1 MEKRI
6 SGHTGLLALIGS
18 PVGHSGS
25 PAMYNYSFEK
35 LGLDYAYVA
44 FDIKED
50 KVKDAIAAMKTFNM
64 RGCNVT
70 MPDKVEAA
78 KYMDEL
84 SPAAQIIGAVNTI
97 VNDNGKL
104 TGHITDGEGFV
115 HNLRDHGIEIKGK
128 KITVAGGGGAATAIQ
143 VQCALDGARE
153 ISIFNIKDAFFER
166 TLQTAEKI
174 KKAVPECVV
183 NVYDIAD
190 TAKMTEEIQS
200 SDIFANATIVG
211 MKPMDDQSVVK
222 DLSAFRPGLVVA
234 DAVYNPEETKLLRE
248 AKEAG
253 CTVVLNA
260 APAIELPEEC
270 LSKVDI
276 LVVNE
281 VEAEFYC
288 HEKIDSVEK
297 AKTEIKKMAEKYNN
311 NVIFTLGK
319 DGAVAYENGTIEF
332 IPAMKVDAIETTG
345 AGDSYIGAV
354 SHSIIEGKSLIEA
367 CKFAT
372 KCSAITVCRMGAQP
386 SMPTL
391 EDVE

>member
-104 TGHITDGEGFV
+104 TGYITDGEGFV
-115 HNLRDHGIEIKGK
+115 HNLRDHGIEIKGR

-143 VQCALDGARE
+143 VQCALDGAKS
-153 ISIFNIKDAFFER
+153 ITIFNPRDPFFER
-166 TLQTAEKI
+166 AQKMVEKI
-174 KKAVPECVV
+174 KAKVPTCQVELYDLDAKDTMRTKIDGADILV
-183 NVYDIAD
+183 NG
-190 TAKMTEEIQS
+190 TLL
-200 SDIFANATIVG
+200 G
-211 MKPMDDQSVVK
+211 MKPKEDTTVITDTTM
-222 DLSAFRPGLVVA
+222 FHEGLVVA
-234 DAVYNPEETKLLRE
+234 DVVYNPEETRFLRE
-248 AKEAG
+248 AKEHG
-253 CTVVLNA
+253 CITVPGKGMLLWQGVASFKL
-260 APAIELPEEC
+260 
-270 LSKVDI
+270 
-276 LVVNE
+276 
-281 VEAEFYC
+281 
-288 HEKIDSVEK
+288 
-297 AKTEIKKMAEKYNN
+297 
-311 NVIFTLGK
+311 FTGK
-319 DGAVAYENGTIEF
+319 DM
-332 IPAMKVDAIETTG
+332 PVDEVKERFFQG
-345 AGDSYIGAV
+345 V
-354 SHSIIEGKSLIEA
+354 
-367 CKFAT
+367 
-372 KCSAITVCRMGAQP
+372 
-386 SMPTL
+386 
-391 EDVE
+391 

>member
-18 PVGHSGS
+18 PVEHSGS
-25 PAMYNYSFEK
+25 PAMYNYSFQK

-44 FDIKED
+44 FDIKIEE
-50 KVKDAIAAMKTFNM
+50 VKAAIDAMRTFQM

-70 MPDKVEAA
+70 MPCKTEAL

-84 SPAAQIIGAVNTI
+84 SPAAKIIGAVNTI

-104 TGHITDGEGFV
+104 TGYITDGEGFV
-115 HNLRDHGIEIKGK
+115 HNLSDHGIDIKGK

-166 TLQTAEKI
+166 TLETAEKI
-174 KKAVPECVV
+174 RKAVPGIVV

-190 TAKMTEEIQS
+190 VAKMTEEIAS
-200 SDIFANATIVG
+200 SDIFTNATIVG
-211 MKPMDDQSVVK
+211 MKPMENESVVK

-253 CTVVLNA
+253 CTCVNGKGMLLWQGVA
-260 APAIELPEEC
+260 AFKLYTGQDMPVEEVKEL
-270 LSKVDI
+270 
-276 LVVNE
+276 
-281 VEAEFYC
+281 F
-288 HEKIDSVEK
+288 
-297 AKTEIKKMAEKYNN
+297 
-311 NVIFTLGK
+311 F
-319 DGAVAYENGTIEF
+319 
-332 IPAMKVDAIETTG
+332 
-345 AGDSYIGAV
+345 
-354 SHSIIEGKSLIEA
+354 
-367 CKFAT
+367 
-372 KCSAITVCRMGAQP
+372 Q
-386 SMPTL
+386 
-391 EDVE
+391 

>member
-1 MEKRI
+1 MEARI
-6 SGHTGLLALIGS
+6 TGHTGLLALIGS

-25 PAMYNYSFEK
+25 PAMYNYSFER

-44 FDIKED
+44 LDIKENE
-50 KVKDAIAAMKTFNM
+50 VKAAIDAMRLFHM

-97 VNDNGKL
+97 VNDDGKL
-104 TGHITDGEGFV
+104 TGYITDGEGFV
-115 HNLRDHGIEIKGK
+115 NNLKDHGIDIRGE

-174 KKAVPECVV
+174 KKAVPEIVV

-190 TAKMTEEIQS
+190 TERMTEEITS

-211 MKPMDDQSVVK
+211 MKPMENESVVK
-222 DLSAFRPGLVVA
+222 DLAAFRPGLVVC

-253 CTVVLNA
+253 CTCVGGKGMLLWQGVA
-260 APAIELPEEC
+260 AFKLYTGMDMPVEEV
-270 LSKVDI
+270 K
-276 LVVNE
+276 
-281 VEAEFYC
+281 
-288 HEKIDSVEK
+288 EKFFS
-297 AKTEIKKMAEKYNN
+297 
-311 NVIFTLGK
+311 
-319 DGAVAYENGTIEF
+319 
-332 IPAMKVDAIETTG
+332 
-345 AGDSYIGAV
+345 
-354 SHSIIEGKSLIEA
+354 
-367 CKFAT
+367 
-372 KCSAITVCRMGAQP
+372 
-386 SMPTL
+386 
-391 EDVE
+391 